1 MNQTSKKPF
10 KSGVIEGFFGRPW
23 SWDARYSLAG
33 FLSDYGFNTYIY
45 APKNDRLL
53 RTDWQLPYAEEYLD
67 QLNALAQ
74 HYQRLQLDFGIG
86 FSPFELYRDF
96 NPQKQQMLASKL
108 DQINTIGPSIL
119 CILFDDMRG
128 SIPELAK
135 KQAIITEFITERSNA
150 SAFVFCPTY
159 YSDDEKLLT
168 HFGAMPDNY
177 LQDLGIMLDPA
188 IDIFWTG
195 PGVFSK
201 HYPPEHLQLVAEKFR
216 RKPLIWDNY
225 PVNDAQGL
233 CDYLHLEPFPD
244 QSQTLQEYC
253 NGHLANP
260 MNQAYLS
267 RLSLYSL
274 AQQYLGHPEKTTLTA
289 ATEALCDKELA
300 LLLQKHADLFQH
312 QGLSSMDD
320 TQKKRLKQQYAN
332 WRDNPMVQE
341 IYDWID
347 GRYAFDPT
355 CLT

>member
-1 MNQTSKKPF
+1 MNHKSERPF
-10 KSGVIEGFFGRPW
+10 KLGVVEGFFGTPW
-23 SWDARYSLAG
+23 SWGARYAFAG
-33 FLSDYGFNTYIY
+33 FLRDHGFNTYIY

-53 RTDWQLPYAEEYLD
+53 RSDWYLPYPEERLV
-67 QLNALAQ
+67 QLNTLAQ
-74 HYQRLQLDFGIG
+74 HYHKQQLEFGIG

-108 DQINTIGPSIL
+108 DQINAIGPSIL

-128 SIPELAK
+128 SIPDLAK
-135 KQAIITEFITERSNA
+135 NQAIITDFITEHSNA

-168 HFGAMPDNY
+168 HFGAMPENY
-177 LQDLGIMLDPA
+177 LQNLGKLLDPA

-195 PGVFSK
+195 PNVFSK
-201 HYPPEHLQLVAEKFR
+201 HYPPEHLQLVADRLR

-225 PVNDAQGL
+225 PVNDAQRL

-244 QSQTLQEYC
+244 HSQTLQEYC
-253 NGHLANP
+253 KGHLANP

-267 RLSLYSL
+267 RLPLYSL
-274 AQQYLGHPEKTTLTA
+274 AQQYLGHPEKATLTA

-300 LLLQKHADLFQH
+300 TLLQEHAGLFQH
-312 QGLSSMDD
+312 QGLASMDD
-320 TQKKRLKQQYAN
+320 AKRSLLKQQYAD
-332 WRDNPMVQE
+332 WRDDPMVQE
-341 IYDWID
+341 LYDWID
-347 GRYAFDPT
+347 GRYAFDPA